1 MRYHSRNHS
10 RYHKWYR
17 LWNRRRYHVPQPV
30 PHAVPR
36 SAAGTFCGT
45 GCGSTKFRSRYHRKM
60 RRCSGDCQRPE
71 ETVTDR
77 ERLKMGVTDLNRRSW
92 KGKNSYRLFQR
103 PGETVLFNRYTP
115 TIADKLRRC
124 SGACQRPEETVRD
137 RKRLEMGVTDL
148 DGRSWT
154 GRSSYRLFQRPAETV
169 R

>member
-1 MRYHSRNHS
+1 MGVTDLDRRSWTGRNSSRDQE
-10 RYHKWYR
+10 R
-17 LWNRRRYHVPQPV
+17 LLVRTVT
-30 PHAVPR
+30 HAPTIVE
-36 SAAGTFCGT
+36 
-45 GCGSTKFRSRYHRKM
+45 KM

-92 KGKNSYRLFQR
+92 KGNNSYRLFQR
-103 PGETVLFNRYTP
+103 PGETDIYSRYTP
-115 TIADKLRRC
+115 TIAEKMRRC
-124 SGACQRPEETVRD
+124 SGDCQRPEETVRD

-154 GRSSYRLFQRPAETV
+154 GRNSYRLFQRPAETV